1 MIPILSM
8 IDYDTPVPSLEGLD
22 TIPWGTSAVSQEGS
36 GDDDIPVPP
45 YVVEAVRVDKIE
57 PD

>member
-45 YVVEAVRVDKIE
+45 DVVEAARVDKI
-57 PD
+57 